1 MFNKPLFSVVSS
13 KGQTVLP
20 IELRRKVNIGKGST
34 LFYTQL
40 SDNSFMVRVLVE
52 GETIS
57 PNLSSGKNKIPSFGL
72 KKTY

>member
-57 PNLSSGKNKIPSFGL
+57 PTLSSGKNKIQSFGL